1 MNDTAEHYST
11 LPAFFREEDCL
22 RRLLIRRAEGLPVG
36 EVLRLC
42 EVAESEWSRVRA
54 VARGHGRHAGDRA
67 VAEAFIARFDSL
79 AARALAKEPL
89 FTAEEGALL
98 AADIARWR
106 LPG

>member
-1 MNDTAEHYST
+1 MSGKAEHYST
-11 LPAFFREEDCL
+11 LPAFFRAEDCL
-22 RRLLIRRAEGLPVG
+22 RRLLIHRAEGLPVG

-42 EVAESEWSRVRA
+42 EVAESEWSRARA

-67 VAEAFIARFDSL
+67 VAAAFIARFDALS
-79 AARALAKEPL
+79 ARALAKEPL
-89 FTAEEGALL
+89 FTEEEGSLL